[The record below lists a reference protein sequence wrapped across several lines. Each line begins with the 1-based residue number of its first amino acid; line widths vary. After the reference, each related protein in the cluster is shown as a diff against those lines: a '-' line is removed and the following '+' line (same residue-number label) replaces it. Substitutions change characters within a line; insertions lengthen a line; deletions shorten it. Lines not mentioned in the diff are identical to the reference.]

1 MKCHSAATLKPIASA
16 CTRHIGATRVRS
28 TGLGMS
34 WILKT
39 ALAPSMARVRTETLQ
54 DGEFHPVW
62 AFSLPL
68 FGRSSSWAPDR
79 LELVGV
85 MVVCLAGAA
94 VTIGEST

>member
-1 MKCHSAATLKPIASA
+1 
-16 CTRHIGATRVRS
+16 
-28 TGLGMS
+28 
-34 WILKT
+34 
-39 ALAPSMARVRTETLQ
+39 MARVRTETLQ